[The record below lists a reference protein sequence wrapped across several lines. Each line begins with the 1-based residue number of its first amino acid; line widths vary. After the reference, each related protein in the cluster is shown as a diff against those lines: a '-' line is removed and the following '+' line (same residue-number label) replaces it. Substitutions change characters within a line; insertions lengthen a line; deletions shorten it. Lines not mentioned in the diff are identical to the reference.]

1 MTLILSPNLRR
12 STNPAQMSIS
22 GGVSNGSDWVETLT
36 IVDSDGAQVTGVG
49 SDTWVI
55 QLRDDPDDTAAD
67 LTLST
72 DDDLTITV
80 GASSTTLAIA
90 SSASTMSALDAGD
103 YTIDIASQT
112 AGGVT
117 THRGHG
123 RITVSGSPIAI

>member
-1 MTLILSPNLRR
+1 MSLVLAPNKRR
-12 STNPAQMSIS
+12 SSNPAQMTVSGSIS
-22 GGVSNGSDWVETLT
+22 NGADWVETLT
-36 IVDSDGAQVTGVG
+36 IVDQDGAQVTGVG
-49 SDTWVI
+49 SDTWQI

-72 DDDLTITV
+72 ADDLTITV
-80 GASSTTLAIA
+80 GATTTLDIA
-90 SSASTMSALDAGD
+90 ASTSTVSALDAGD

-123 RITVSGSPIAI
+123 RITVFGSPIAI